1 MNTQAEVWLLD
12 DDSSILDALA
22 QGLSLEGWQCR
33 TFSQPAALLRE
44 LNANF
49 AGVLLTDLNMP
60 EMDGLSVLKA
70 VQHIDA
76 DLPVVLLT
84 GYGDISIAVNAMQLG
99 AYSFIEKPVNHTEL
113 HKTLQQALEK
123 RQLCLQNRRLS
134 AQLRE
139 SRRGRVQLIGDS
151 PAINQMR
158 NLLDLVLDT
167 PADVLIEGETGSGK
181 EMVARYLH
189 DNSARS
195 DQHFVAINCGAIPE
209 QLIESEL
216 FGSEAGAFTGADKK
230 RIGKFEFANGGTL
243 FLDEIESTPLS
254 VQIRLLRVL
263 EERKVTPLG
272 SNQSINLNIRVVA
285 ATKTNLEQLS
295 QQGEFRLDLYY
306 RLNLLHVAIPPLRQR
321 RQDIPLLFK
330 HFAMLAAAR
339 YHKPVLPLNQL
350 QLDSL
355 LSHQWPGN
363 VRELRNL
370 AERYVLLGPEAAFMQ
385 QGLQLPDTIGS
396 AMGLS
401 ERVAF
406 FEQMLIEEALN
417 ATKGSIKDTMQ
428 ALNLPRK
435 TLYDKMRKYGLIRSQ
450 FKDDDSAE
458 LSES

>member
-1 MNTQAEVWLLD
+1 MNAPKEVWLLD
-12 DDSSILDALA
+12 DDNSILDALA
-22 QGLSLEGWQCR
+22 QGLTLEGWQCQ
-33 TFSQPAALLRE
+33 TFNQPAALLAR
-44 LNANF
+44 LSPHF
-49 AGVLLTDLNMP
+49 AGVILTDLNMP
-60 EMDGLSVLKA
+60 QMDGLSVLSA
-70 VQHIDA
+70 VQKLDT
-76 DLPVVLLT
+76 DLPVILLT

-99 AYSFIEKPVNHTEL
+99 AYSFIEKPVNHSEL
-113 HKTLQQALEK
+113 HKTLLQAAEK

-158 NLLDLVLDT
+158 QLLDLVLDT

-189 DNSARS
+189 DNSSRS

-216 FGSEAGAFTGADKK
+216 FGSEVGAFTGADKK

-254 VQIRLLRVL
+254 VQVRLLRVL

-272 SNQSINLNIRVVA
+272 SNHSIPLNIRVVA
-285 ATKTNLEQLS
+285 ATKTNLELLS

-321 RQDIPLLFK
+321 RQDIALLFK

-350 QLDSL
+350 QMDSL
-355 LSHQWPGN
+355 LSHTWPGN

-370 AERYVLLGPEAAFMQ
+370 AERYVLLGPEAAFIQ

-401 ERVAF
+401 ERMAF

-417 ATKGSIKDTMQ
+417 ATKGSIKDTMH

-435 TLYDKMRKYGLIRSQ
+435 TLYDKMRKYGLLRSQ
-450 FKDDDSAE
+450 FKDDDIVE
-458 LSES
+458 IPD

>member
-450 FKDDDSAE
+450 FKDDDSAD
-458 LSES
+458 LPES

>member
-1 MNTQAEVWLLD
+1 MTTPSEVWLLD
-12 DDSSILDALA
+12 DDNSVLDALA
-22 QGLSLEGWQCR
+22 QGLTLEGWHCT
-33 TFSQPAALLRE
+33 TFSQPAKLLHALT
-44 LNANF
+44 ADF
-49 AGVLLTDLNMP
+49 TGVVITDLNMP
-60 EMDGLSVLKA
+60 EMDGLSVL
-70 VQHIDA
+70 QEIQRLDS

-99 AYSFIEKPVNHTEL
+99 AYSFLEKPVNHAEL
-113 HKTLQQALEK
+113 HKILQQATEK
-123 RQLCLQNRRLS
+123 RRLCLQNRRLTE
-134 AQLRE
+134 QLRE

-158 NLLDLVLDT
+158 TLLDLMLDT

-181 EMVARYLH
+181 ELVARYLH

-195 DQHFVAINCGAIPE
+195 DQNFVAINCGAIPE

-216 FGSEAGAFTGADKK
+216 FGSEAGAYTGAEKK

-254 VQIRLLRVL
+254 VQVRLLRVL
-263 EERKVTPLG
+263 EERKVIPLG
-272 SNQSINLNIRVVA
+272 SNQSIPLNIRVVA

-295 QQGEFRLDLYY
+295 QQGDFRLDLYY

-339 YHKPVLPLNQL
+339 YHKPVVPLNQL

-355 LSHQWPGN
+355 LSHSWPGN

-385 QGLQLPDTIGS
+385 QGLPLADTLGS
-396 AMGLS
+396 AMSLT

-417 ATKGSIKDTMQ
+417 ATKGSIKLTMQ

-435 TLYDKMRKYGLIRSQ
+435 TLYDKMRKYGLLRSQ
-450 FKDDDSAE
+450 FKDDDGNE
-458 LSES
+458 HTD

>member
-1 MNTQAEVWLLD
+1 MSNQAEVWLLD

-22 QGLSLEGWQCR
+22 QGLTLEGWQCR
-33 TFSQPAALLRE
+33 TFNQPASLLRE
-44 LNANF
+44 LSANF
-49 AGVLLTDLNMP
+49 AGVILTDLNMP
-60 EMDGLSVLKA
+60 QMDGLSVLKA
-70 VQHIDA
+70 VQQIDT

-306 RLNLLHVAIPPLRQR
+306 RLNLLQVAIPPLRQR

-355 LSHQWPGN
+355 LSHSWPGN

-385 QGLQLPDTIGS
+385 QGLALPDTIGS

-417 ATKGSIKDTMQ
+417 ATKGSIKETMQ

-450 FKDDDSAE
+450 FKDDDTSE
-458 LSES
+458 LLE

>member
-1 MNTQAEVWLLD
+1 MSNQAEVWLLD
-12 DDSSILDALA
+12 DDNSILDALA
-22 QGLSLEGWQCR
+22 QGLTLEGWQCR
-33 TFSQPAALLRE
+33 TFNQPASLLRE
-44 LNANF
+44 LSANF
-49 AGVLLTDLNMP
+49 AGVILTDLNMP
-60 EMDGLSVLKA
+60 QMDGLSVLKA
-70 VQHIDA
+70 VQQIDT

-295 QQGEFRLDLYY
+295 QQGDFRLDLYY
-306 RLNLLHVAIPPLRQR
+306 RLNLLQVAIPPLRQR

-355 LSHQWPGN
+355 LSHSWPGN

-385 QGLQLPDTIGS
+385 QGLALPDTIGS

-417 ATKGSIKDTMQ
+417 ATKGSIKETMQ

-450 FKDDDSAE
+450 FKDDDTSE
-458 LSES
+458 LLE

>member
-1 MNTQAEVWLLD
+1 M
-12 DDSSILDALA
+12 
-22 QGLSLEGWQCR
+22 R
-33 TFSQPAALLRE
+33 T
-44 LNANF
+44 
-49 AGVLLTDLNMP
+49 
-60 EMDGLSVLKA
+60 
-70 VQHIDA
+70 
-76 DLPVVLLT
+76 
-84 GYGDISIAVNAMQLG
+84 
-99 AYSFIEKPVNHTEL
+99 
-113 HKTLQQALEK
+113 
-123 RQLCLQNRRLS
+123 
-134 AQLRE
+134 
-139 SRRGRVQLIGDS
+139 
-151 PAINQMR
+151 
-158 NLLDLVLDT
+158 LLDLVLDT

-189 DNSARS
+189 DNSERS
-195 DQHFVAINCGAIPE
+195 DQNFVAINCGAIPE

-230 RIGKFEFANGGTL
+230 RVGKFEFANGGTL

-254 VQIRLLRVL
+254 VQVRLLRVL

-272 SNQSINLNIRVVA
+272 SNQSISLNIRVVA

-355 LSHQWPGN
+355 LSHTWPGN

-435 TLYDKMRKYGLIRSQ
+435 TLYDKMRKYGLLRSQ

-458 LSES
+458 LPE

>member
-1 MNTQAEVWLLD
+1 MTTSAEVWLLD
-12 DDSSILDALA
+12 DDNSILDALA
-22 QGLSLEGWQCR
+22 QGLTLEGWRCR
-33 TFSQPAALLRE
+33 TFNQPATLLSN
-44 LNANF
+44 LTANF
-49 AGVLLTDLNMP
+49 AGVVLTDLNMP
-60 EMDGLSVLKA
+60 QMDGLSVLKA
-70 VQHIDA
+70 VQQLDA

-113 HKTLQQALEK
+113 HKTLQQAAEK

-158 NLLDLVLDT
+158 TLLDLVLDT

-189 DNSARS
+189 DNSERS
-195 DQHFVAINCGAIPE
+195 DQNFVAINCGAIPE

-230 RIGKFEFANGGTL
+230 RVGKFEFANGGTL

-254 VQIRLLRVL
+254 VQVRLLRVL

-272 SNQSINLNIRVVA
+272 SNQSISLNIRVVA

-355 LSHQWPGN
+355 LSHTWPGN

-435 TLYDKMRKYGLIRSQ
+435 TLYDKMRKYGLLRSQ

-458 LSES
+458 LPE

>member
-1 MNTQAEVWLLD
+1 MTQEAEVWLLD
-12 DDSSILDALA
+12 DDINILDALA
-22 QGLSLEGWQCR
+22 QGLSLEGWRCR
-33 TFSQPAALLRE
+33 TFSQPAKLLAA
-44 LNANF
+44 LNAQF
-49 AGVLLTDLNMP
+49 AGVILTDLNMP
-60 EMDGLSVLKA
+60 QLDGLSILQA
-70 VQHIDA
+70 VQQLDA
-76 DLPVVLLT
+76 DIPVVVFT
-84 GYGDISIAVNAMQLG
+84 GYGDISIAVHAMQLG
-99 AYSFIEKPVNHTEL
+99 AYSFIEKPVNHAEL
-113 HKTLQQALEK
+113 HQILQQAAEK
-123 RQLCLQNRRLS
+123 RLLCLQNRHLS

-158 NLLDLVLDT
+158 ALLDLVLDT

-195 DQHFVAINCGAIPE
+195 DHNFVAINCGAIPE

-216 FGSEAGAFTGADKK
+216 FGSEAGAYTGADKK

-272 SNQSINLNIRVVA
+272 SNQSIDLNIRVIA
-285 ATKTNLEQLS
+285 ATKTNLAQLS
-295 QQGEFRLDLYY
+295 QQGDFRLDLYY

-339 YHKPVLPLNQL
+339 YHKPVVPLNQR
-350 QLDSL
+350 QLDIL
-355 LSHQWPGN
+355 LSHPWPGN

-370 AERYVLLGPEAAFMQ
+370 AERYVLLGPDAAFMQ
-385 QGLQLPDTIGS
+385 QGLPIADTIGS

-435 TLYDKMRKYGLIRSQ
+435 TLYDKMRKYGLLRSQ
-450 FKDDDSAE
+450 LKDEES
-458 LSES
+458 SEFVD

>member
-1 MNTQAEVWLLD
+1 MSTQAEVWLLD
-12 DDSSILDALA
+12 DDCSILDALS

-33 TFSQPAALLRE
+33 TFNQPTTLLRE
-44 LNANF
+44 LSADF
-49 AGVLLTDLNMP
+49 AGVILTDLNMP
-60 EMDGLSVLKA
+60 QMDGLSVLKA
-70 VQHIDA
+70 VQQIDS

-272 SNQSINLNIRVVA
+272 SNQSVNLNIRVVA

-306 RLNLLHVAIPPLRQR
+306 RLNLLQVAIPPLRQR

-355 LSHQWPGN
+355 LSHHWPGN

-370 AERYVLLGPEAAFMQ
+370 AERFVLLGPEAAFMQ
-385 QGLQLPDTIGS
+385 QGLALPDTIGS
-396 AMGLS
+396 AMGIS

-417 ATKGSIKDTMQ
+417 ATKGSIKETMQ

-450 FKDDDSAE
+450 FKDDDT
-458 LSES
+458 SEPLE

>member
-1 MNTQAEVWLLD
+1 MSNQAEVWLLD
-12 DDSSILDALA
+12 DDNSILDALA
-22 QGLSLEGWQCR
+22 QGLTLEGWQCR
-33 TFSQPAALLRE
+33 TFNQPTSLLRE
-44 LNANF
+44 LSANF
-49 AGVLLTDLNMP
+49 AGVILTDLNMP
-60 EMDGLSVLKA
+60 QMDGLSVLKA
-70 VQHIDA
+70 VQQIDT

-295 QQGEFRLDLYY
+295 QQGDFRLDLYY
-306 RLNLLHVAIPPLRQR
+306 RLNLLQVAIPPLRQR

-355 LSHQWPGN
+355 LSHSWPGN

-385 QGLQLPDTIGS
+385 QGLALPDTIGS

-450 FKDDDSAE
+450 FKDDDTSE
-458 LSES
+458 LLE

>member
-1 MNTQAEVWLLD
+1 MSNQAEVWLLD
-12 DDSSILDALA
+12 DDNSILDALA
-22 QGLSLEGWQCR
+22 QGLMLEGWQCR
-33 TFSQPAALLRE
+33 TFNQPVVLLRE
-44 LNANF
+44 LTENF
-49 AGVLLTDLNMP
+49 AGVILTDLNMP

-70 VQHIDA
+70 VQQRDA

-295 QQGEFRLDLYY
+295 QQGDFRLDLYY
-306 RLNLLHVAIPPLRQR
+306 RLNLLQVAIPPLRQR

-355 LSHQWPGN
+355 LSHSWPGN

-385 QGLQLPDTIGS
+385 QGLALPDTIGS

-417 ATKGSIKDTMQ
+417 ATKGSIKETMQ

-450 FKDDDSAE
+450 FKDDDTSE
-458 LSES
+458 LLE

>member
-1 MNTQAEVWLLD
+1 MSLAAEIWLLD
-12 DDSSILDALA
+12 DDASILDAIA

-33 TFSQPAALLRE
+33 TFNQPSALLKA
-44 LNANF
+44 LKPQF
-49 AGVLLTDLNMP
+49 AGVILTDLNMP
-60 EMDGLSVLKA
+60 EMDGLSLLKA
-70 VQHIDA
+70 VQQCDA
-76 DLPVVLLT
+76 DIPVVVFT

-99 AYSFIEKPVNHTEL
+99 AYSFIEKPVNHADL
-113 HKTLQQALEK
+113 HKTLQQAAEK
-123 RQLCLQNRRLS
+123 RHLCLQNRHLS

-158 NLLDLVLDT
+158 TLLDLVLEA

-195 DQHFVAINCGAIPE
+195 DQNFVAINCGAIPE

-216 FGSEAGAFTGADKK
+216 FGSEAGAYTGADKK

-272 SNQSINLNIRVVA
+272 SNHSISLNIRVVA
-285 ATKTNLEQLS
+285 ATKTNLAQLS
-295 QQGEFRLDLYY
+295 QQGDFRLDLYY

-355 LSHQWPGN
+355 LSHPWPGN

-385 QGLQLPDTIGS
+385 QGLPIADTIGS

-417 ATKGSIKDTMQ
+417 ATKGSIKETMQ

-435 TLYDKMRKYGLIRSQ
+435 TLYDKMRKYGLLRSQ
-450 FKDDDSAE
+450 FKDEDSAE
-458 LSES
+458 LDD

>member
-1 MNTQAEVWLLD
+1 
-12 DDSSILDALA
+12 
-22 QGLSLEGWQCR
+22 
-33 TFSQPAALLRE
+33 
-44 LNANF
+44 
-49 AGVLLTDLNMP
+49 
-60 EMDGLSVLKA
+60 
-70 VQHIDA
+70 
-76 DLPVVLLT
+76 
-84 GYGDISIAVNAMQLG
+84 
-99 AYSFIEKPVNHTEL
+99 
-113 HKTLQQALEK
+113 
-123 RQLCLQNRRLS
+123 
-134 AQLRE
+134 
-139 SRRGRVQLIGDS
+139 
-151 PAINQMR
+151 
-158 NLLDLVLDT
+158 
-167 PADVLIEGETGSGK
+167 VLIEGETGSGK

-272 SNQSINLNIRVVA
+272 SNQSVNLNIRVVA

-306 RLNLLHVAIPPLRQR
+306 RLNLLQVAIPPLRQR

-355 LSHQWPGN
+355 LSHHWPGN

-370 AERYVLLGPEAAFMQ
+370 AERFVLLGPEAAFMQ
-385 QGLQLPDTIGS
+385 QGLALPDTIGS

-417 ATKGSIKDTMQ
+417 ATKGSIKETMQ

-450 FKDDDSAE
+450 FKDDDT
-458 LSES
+458 SEPLE

>member
-1 MNTQAEVWLLD
+1 
-12 DDSSILDALA
+12 
-22 QGLSLEGWQCR
+22 
-33 TFSQPAALLRE
+33 
-44 LNANF
+44 
-49 AGVLLTDLNMP
+49 
-60 EMDGLSVLKA
+60 
-70 VQHIDA
+70 
-76 DLPVVLLT
+76 
-84 GYGDISIAVNAMQLG
+84 
-99 AYSFIEKPVNHTEL
+99 
-113 HKTLQQALEK
+113 
-123 RQLCLQNRRLS
+123 
-134 AQLRE
+134 
-139 SRRGRVQLIGDS
+139 VQLIGDS

-158 NLLDLVLDT
+158 TLLDLVLDT

-195 DQHFVAINCGAIPE
+195 DHNFVAINCGAIPE

-216 FGSEAGAFTGADKK
+216 FGCEAGAYTGADKK

-243 FLDEIESTPLS
+243 FLDEIESTPQS

-272 SNQSINLNIRVVA
+272 SNQSIDLNIRVIA
-285 ATKTNLEQLS
+285 ATKTNLAQLS
-295 QQGEFRLDLYY
+295 QQGDFRLDLYY

-339 YHKPVLPLNQL
+339 YHKPVVPLNQR
-350 QLDSL
+350 QLDTV
-355 LSHQWPGN
+355 LSHPWPGN

-370 AERYVLLGPEAAFMQ
+370 AERYVLLGPDAAFMQ
-385 QGLQLPDTIGS
+385 QGLPIADTIGS

-435 TLYDKMRKYGLIRSQ
+435 TLYDKMRKYGLLRSQ
-450 FKDDDSAE
+450 LKDE
-458 LSES
+458 ESNEFVD

>member
-1 MNTQAEVWLLD
+1 MSNQAEVWLLD
-12 DDSSILDALA
+12 DDNSILDALA
-22 QGLSLEGWQCR
+22 QGLTLEGWQCR
-33 TFSQPAALLRE
+33 TFNQPTALLNA

-49 AGVLLTDLNMP
+49 AGVILTDLNMP
-60 EMDGLSVLKA
+60 QMDGLSVLKA
-70 VQHIDA
+70 VQQLDS
-76 DLPVVLLT
+76 DLPVILLT

-99 AYSFIEKPVNHTEL
+99 AYSFIEKPVNHADL

-272 SNQSINLNIRVVA
+272 SNQSISLNIRVVA

-339 YHKPVLPLNQL
+339 YHKPVLPLKQL

-355 LSHQWPGN
+355 LSHTWPGN

-370 AERYVLLGPEAAFMQ
+370 AERYVLLGPDAAFMQ

-435 TLYDKMRKYGLIRSQ
+435 TLYDKMRKYGLLRSQ
-450 FKDDDSAE
+450 FKDDETAE
-458 LSES
+458 LQD

>member
-355 LSHQWPGN
+355 LSHHWPGN

-458 LSES
+458 LPE

>member
-1 MNTQAEVWLLD
+1 MSNTAEIWLLD
-12 DDSSILDALA
+12 DDHHVLDALA
-22 QGLSLEGWQCR
+22 QGLKLEGWSCR
-33 TFSQPAALLRE
+33 TFDKPSALLQA
-44 LNANF
+44 LNPNF
-49 AGVLLTDLNMP
+49 FGVIVTDLNMP
-60 EMDGLSVLKA
+60 EMDGLSLLQA
-70 VQHIDA
+70 LRASDE
-76 DLPVVLLT
+76 DLPVILLT
-84 GYGDISIAVNAMQLG
+84 GYGDISIAVNAMQNG

-113 HKTLQQALEK
+113 HKILQQAGEK
-123 RQLCLQNRRLS
+123 RQLCLENRRLS
-134 AQLRE
+134 SQLRE
-139 SRRGRVQLIGDS
+139 SRRGKVQLIGDS

-158 NLLDLVLDT
+158 HLLDLVLDT

-181 EMVARYLH
+181 ELVARYLH
-189 DNSARS
+189 DNSLRS
-195 DQHFVAINCGAIPE
+195 DQQFVAINCGAIPE

-216 FGSEAGAFTGADKK
+216 FGCEAGAFTGADKK

-254 VQIRLLRVL
+254 VQVRLLRVL

-272 SNQSINLNIRVVA
+272 SNISIPLNIRVVA
-285 ATKTNLEQLS
+285 ATKTNLAQLS

-306 RLNLLHVAIPPLRQR
+306 RLNLLQVAIPPLRQR

-355 LSHQWPGN
+355 LSHEWQGN

-385 QGLQLPDTIGS
+385 QGLPLADTFGS

-406 FEQMLIEEALN
+406 FEQMLIEEALS
-417 ATKGSIKDTMQ
+417 ATRGSIKLTMQ

-435 TLYDKMRKYGLIRSQ
+435 TLYDKMRKYGVVRSQ
-450 FKDDDSAE
+450 FKDDDAVDE
-458 LSES
+458 LN

>member
-1 MNTQAEVWLLD
+1 MSTQAEVWLLD

-355 LSHQWPGN
+355 LSHHWPGN

-458 LSES
+458 LPE

>member
-1 MNTQAEVWLLD
+1 MSTQAEVWLLD

-44 LNANF
+44 LNASF
-49 AGVLLTDLNMP
+49 AGVILTDLNMP
-60 EMDGLSVLKA
+60 EMDGLSVLKT
-70 VQHIDA
+70 VQQIDA

-158 NLLDLVLDT
+158 NLLDLVLDA

-306 RLNLLHVAIPPLRQR
+306 RLNLLQVAIPPLRQR

-355 LSHQWPGN
+355 LSHHWPGN

-370 AERYVLLGPEAAFMQ
+370 AERYVLLGSEAAFMQ

-417 ATKGSIKDTMQ
+417 ATKGSIKETMQ

-450 FKDDDSAE
+450 FKDDDCAE
-458 LSES
+458 LAE

>member
-1 MNTQAEVWLLD
+1 MTTPSEVWLLD
-12 DDSSILDALA
+12 DDNSVLDALS
-22 QGLSLEGWQCR
+22 QGLTLEGWHCT
-33 TFSQPAALLRE
+33 TFSQPAKLLQALT
-44 LNANF
+44 ADF
-49 AGVLLTDLNMP
+49 TGVVITDLNMP
-60 EMDGLSVLKA
+60 EMDGLSVL
-70 VQHIDA
+70 QEIQRLDS

-99 AYSFIEKPVNHTEL
+99 AYSFLEKPVNHAEL
-113 HKTLQQALEK
+113 HKILQQATEK
-123 RQLCLQNRRLS
+123 RRLCLQNRRLTE
-134 AQLRE
+134 QLRE

-151 PAINQMR
+151 PTINQMR
-158 NLLDLVLDT
+158 TLLDLMLDT

-195 DQHFVAINCGAIPE
+195 NQNFVAINCGAIPE

-216 FGSEAGAFTGADKK
+216 FGSEAGAYTGAEKK

-254 VQIRLLRVL
+254 VQVRLLRVL
-263 EERKVTPLG
+263 EERKVIPLG
-272 SNQSINLNIRVVA
+272 SNQSIPLNIRVVA

-295 QQGEFRLDLYY
+295 QQGDFRLDLYY

-339 YHKPVLPLNQL
+339 YHKPVVPLNQL

-355 LSHQWPGN
+355 LSHSWPGN

-385 QGLQLPDTIGS
+385 QGLPLADTLGS
-396 AMGLS
+396 AMSLA

-417 ATKGSIKDTMQ
+417 ATKGSIKLTMQ

-435 TLYDKMRKYGLIRSQ
+435 TLYDKMRKYGLLRSQ
-450 FKDDDSAE
+450 FKDDDGTE
-458 LSES
+458 HTD

>member
-1 MNTQAEVWLLD
+1 MSTQAEVWLLD
-12 DDSSILDALA
+12 DDNSILDALA
-22 QGLSLEGWQCR
+22 QGLTLEGWRCK
-33 TFSQPAALLRE
+33 TFNDPATLLSN
-44 LNANF
+44 LTTHF
-49 AGVLLTDLNMP
+49 AGVILTDLNMP
-60 EMDGLSVLKA
+60 QMDGLSVLKA
-70 VQHIDA
+70 IQQRDA
-76 DLPVVLLT
+76 DLPVIVLT

-99 AYSFIEKPVNHTEL
+99 AYSFIEKPVNHNAL
-113 HKTLQQALEK
+113 HKTLLQAAEK

-151 PAINQMR
+151 PSINQMR
-158 NLLDLVLDT
+158 NLLDLVVDT

-189 DNSARS
+189 DNSERS

-272 SNQSINLNIRVVA
+272 SNQSIPLNIRVVA

-295 QQGEFRLDLYY
+295 QQGSFRLDLYY

-339 YHKPVLPLNQL
+339 YHKPVLPLNQF

-355 LSHQWPGN
+355 LSHTWPGN

-370 AERYVLLGPEAAFMQ
+370 AERFVLLGPEGAFMQ
-385 QGLQLPDTIGS
+385 QGLPLPDTIGS

-417 ATKGSIKDTMQ
+417 ATKGSIKETMQ

-435 TLYDKMRKYGLIRSQ
+435 TLYDKMRKFGLLRSQ
-450 FKDDDSAE
+450 FKDDEHPDLPE
-458 LSES
+458 

>member
-1 MNTQAEVWLLD
+1 MTNPQQVWLLD

-33 TFSQPAALLRE
+33 TFTDPASLLSQLTPD
-44 LNANF
+44 F
-49 AGVLLTDLNMP
+49 AGVIVTDLNMP
-60 EMDGLSVLKA
+60 QQDGLSVLAAILKR
-70 VQHIDA
+70 DA
-76 DLPVVLLT
+76 ELPVILLT
-84 GYGDISIAVNAMQLG
+84 GYGDVSIAVTAMQAG
-99 AYSFIEKPVNHTEL
+99 AYSFIEKPVNHSL
-113 HKTLQQALEK
+113 LLKNLQQAVVS
-123 RQLCLQNRRLS
+123 RQLTLQNRRLQ
-134 AQLRE
+134 AQLQQ

-151 PAINQMR
+151 PGMDQMR
-158 NLLDLVLDT
+158 QLLDLILDT

-181 EMVARYLH
+181 ELVARYLH

-195 DQHFVAINCGAIPE
+195 EQQFVALNCGAIPE

-216 FGSEAGAFTGADKK
+216 FGCEAGAFTGADKK
-230 RIGKFEFANGGTL
+230 RIGKFEFANGGSL

-254 VQIRLLRVL
+254 VQVRLLRVL

-272 SNQSINLNIRVVA
+272 SNQAKSLDLRVIA
-285 ATKTNLEQLS
+285 ATKTNLAELS
-295 QQGEFRLDLYY
+295 ATGDFRLDLYY
-306 RLNLLHVAIPPLRQR
+306 RLNLVHVTIPPLRQR

-330 HFAMLAAAR
+330 HFAMLASAR
-339 YHKPVLPLNQL
+339 YHKPVLALTQA
-350 QLDSL
+350 QLDRL
-355 LSHQWPGN
+355 LAHPWPGN

-370 AERYVLLGPEAAFMQ
+370 AERFVLLGPEAAFAQ
-385 QGLQLPDTIGS
+385 QGLTLPDTFGS

-435 TLYDKMRKYGLIRSQ
+435 TLYDKMRKYGLLRSQ
-450 FKDDDSAE
+450 LPDED
-458 LSES
+458 SES